1 MYVFQNMGEKESAFD
16 QNNSLLVE
24 AYIWE
29 KEITDELT
37 GLSNGY
43 LSTTIDLVKLD
54 TGLDGAEGAAA
65 RGITISGE

>member
-1 MYVFQNMGEKESAFD
+1 MGKGVFIQDNT
-16 QNNSLLVE
+16 LLIE
-24 AYIWE
+24 AYIPE
-29 KEITDELT
+29 KKITDELT